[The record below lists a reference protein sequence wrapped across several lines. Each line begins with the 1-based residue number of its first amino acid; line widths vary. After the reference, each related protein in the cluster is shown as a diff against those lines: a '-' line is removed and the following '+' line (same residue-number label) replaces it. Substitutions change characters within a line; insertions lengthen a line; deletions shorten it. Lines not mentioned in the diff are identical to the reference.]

1 MSDQVA
7 GGPASF
13 SASAAATEA
22 GAPRWSSDLQP
33 SKGGYRRRSMSV
45 IPKGGNHEVVF
56 HDGSTIPAEQTSC
69 ALSIRPGGGYLGA
82 LAIHPPEGGV
92 LDTAQIQR
100 GLNRGPLSL
109 RIPVPPKW
117 DESALLECSVLS
129 QFVDA
134 RGGVLLFEAEV

>member
-1 MSDQVA
+1 
-7 GGPASF
+7 
-13 SASAAATEA
+13 
-22 GAPRWSSDLQP
+22 
-33 SKGGYRRRSMSV
+33 MSV
-45 IPKGGNHEVVF
+45 IPKGGNYEVVF
-56 HDGSTIPAEQTSC
+56 HDGSTIPAAQTTC

-82 LAIHPPEGGV
+82 LAIHPPDGGMV
-92 LDTAQIQR
+92 DTAQIQR

-134 RGGVLLFEAEV
+134 RGGVLLFEAEA